1 VCEYSLCSRDE
12 IKLTKGE
19 WVVDNKQEGDMII
32 LIKLLVGDM
41 VLNVIIAYVPQIG
54 INESVKE
61 TVLRGVRCVS

>member
-1 VCEYSLCSRDE
+1 
-12 IKLTKGE
+12 
-19 WVVDNKQEGDMII
+19 VVDNKQEGDMII

-61 TVLRGVRCVS
+61 TVLRVRCVS

>member
-1 VCEYSLCSRDE
+1 
-12 IKLTKGE
+12 
-19 WVVDNKQEGDMII
+19 VVDNKQEGDMII

-61 TVLRGVRCVS
+61 TVLRGVRCVSSVSIFKKTLYRRRSQ